1 MTASREPEPLP
12 ADDAPT
18 VHLRLVGNLPTP
30 APRPQKSMARRIA
43 RKILGPNLLTKRD

>member
-30 APRPQKSMARRIA
+30 APARRRAWPAASPA
-43 RKILGPNLLTKRD
+43 RSSARTC